1 MTENDISRIILDA
14 AFEVHTQLGPG
25 LLESSYQKC
34 LSFELIERGL
44 SVELEQ
50 PLPLIYKGHHLDCGN
65 RLDIWVNKKVI
76 VEIKAVAELNDIHL
90 AQVLTYLKLTNNH
103 LGLLLNFNVR
113 SLKNG
118 IRRVIL

>member
-1 MTENDISRIILDA
+1 MSENEISRLILDA

-34 LSFELIERGL
+34 LAFELIEKGL
-44 SVELEQ
+44 AVELEQ
-50 PLPLIYKGHHLDCGN
+50 PLPLVYKGHYLDCGY
-65 RLDIWVNKKVI
+65 RLDIWVNRKVI
-76 VEIKAVAELNDIHL
+76 VEIKSVVELNDIHM
-90 AQVLTYLKLTNNH
+90 AQILTYLKLTNTH

-118 IRRVIL
+118 IRRVVL

>member
-1 MTENDISRIILDA
+1 MSENEISRLILDA

-34 LSFELIERGL
+34 LAFELIEKGL
-44 SVELEQ
+44 AVELEQ
-50 PLPLIYKGHHLDCGN
+50 PLPLVYKGHYLDCGY
-65 RLDIWVNKKVI
+65 RLDIWVNRKVI
-76 VEIKAVAELNDIHL
+76 VEIKSVAELNDIHM
-90 AQVLTYLKLTNNH
+90 AQILTYLKLTNTH

-118 IRRVIL
+118 IRRVVL

>member
-1 MTENDISRIILDA
+1 MSENEISRLILDA

-34 LSFELIERGL
+34 LAFELIEKGL
-44 SVELEQ
+44 AVELEQ
-50 PLPLIYKGHHLDCGN
+50 PLPLIYKGHHLDCGY

-90 AQVLTYLKLTNNH
+90 AQLLTYLKLTNNH